1 MIIHIGDKMSLYEKD
16 ILVILDKKS
25 IESSI
30 NNIKFIDNLLNNDK
44 SINKID
50 DSIKSYIIISAES
63 NKKNVRSKESLKLYL
78 SNISSKSLIN
88 RQKDIDR
95 RGTNE

>member
-1 MIIHIGDKMSLYEKD
+1 MIIHIGDNMSLYEKD

-25 IESSI
+25 VESSI

>member
-1 MIIHIGDKMSLYEKD
+1 MIIHIGDNMSLYEKD